1 MGEATT
7 RFAER
12 ALCPLGKGTH
22 ATPEFEENKS
32 LCGAGIL
39 FMLPSLL
46 AQGLLKAK
54 EVFRL
59 PASHY
64 YGLESV
70 VLTLAFM
77 ALARIKNPEQLKQC
91 KPGEIGRL
99 IGLDRIPEVRCLRE
113 KIKFIS
119 EQQRSVHFNNLL
131 IDQWYRDDNRD
142 DTGFLYVDGHV
153 RIYYGYKANLPSKFV
168 SRQKLCLSA
177 TSEFWVND
185 ARGMPVM
192 MVMGELTE
200 KLQTVIEYQIIPRL
214 LEAKLIS
221 ADIGNQQEPQCTLVF
236 DREAYEPA
244 FFQRLW
250 ESYRIAIITYRKNV
264 KDQWDEKRFKGIDV
278 QVLNHI
284 INMDLCEQETNLGG
298 YQMREIRRLGD
309 NGHQTAV
316 ITTHPYLQTR
326 QVAGRMFARWS
337 QENFFRYLIQDYDFD
352 KMISFG
358 VETIDMEKTVVNPQ
372 YRKATYQL
380 KKLREKKQRIESKFY
395 PLVEQAMDS
404 ELEILPRI
412 TYKQMQYK
420 QLLDQYTH
428 EEDLLVKERKKIQP
442 RIKLS
447 QMPEEKRYNK
457 LKTESKIFMNV
468 IKMICYRAESAV
480 ASFISPY
487 LANADKEKR
496 MVVKQIIQANA
507 DVIPDY
513 KNNILNV
520 VLYSLSANRYNQAAS
535 ELANLLNQTE
545 TIFPGTDLRMVFK
558 ISANLDCDK

>member
-7 RFAER
+7 RFEER
-12 ALCPLGKGTH
+12 SLCPLGKGVH
-22 ATPEFEENKS
+22 APPVFEENKA

-131 IDQWYRDDNRD
+131 VDQWYRDDKQD

-153 RIYYGYKANLPSKFV
+153 RIYYGYKANLPSKYI

-185 ARGMPVM
+185 AIGMPVL
-192 MVMGELTE
+192 MVMGELSE

-214 LEAKLIS
+214 MEAKLIS
-221 ADIGNQQEPQCTLVF
+221 ADIGNQEEPQCTLVF

-250 ESYRIAIITYRKNV
+250 EVYRIAVITYRKSV
-264 KDQWDEKRFKGIDV
+264 KDQWDVKCFESIDV

-284 INMDLCEQETNLGG
+284 INMDLCEQETEISG
-298 YQMREIRRLGD
+298 YRMREIRRLGAS
-309 NGHQTAV
+309 GHQTAI
-316 ITTHPYLQTR
+316 ITTHPHLETM

-395 PLVEQAMDS
+395 PLVEQAIDS
-404 ELEILPRI
+404 ELEIIPRI
-412 TYKQMQYK
+412 TDKQMQYK
-420 QLLDQYTH
+420 QMLDQYSQ
-428 EEDLLVKERKKIQP
+428 EEGVLAMERKRLQP

-480 ASFISPY
+480 ASLISPY

-513 KNNILNV
+513 KNNTLNV
-520 VLYSLSANRYNQAAS
+520 VLYSLSANRYNQAVS

-545 TIFPGTDLRMVFK
+545 TTFPGTELRMVFK
-558 ISANLDCDK
+558 ISANLDCEK

>member
-7 RFAER
+7 RFVER
-12 ALCPLGKGTH
+12 TLCPLGKGVQ
-22 ATPEFEENKS
+22 AQPEFEESKA

-46 AQGLLKAK
+46 AQGLLRAK
-54 EVFRL
+54 EAFRL

-131 IDQWYRDDNRD
+131 IDQWYRDDKQD

-153 RIYYGYKANLPSKFV
+153 RIYYGYKANLPSKFI

-185 ARGMPVM
+185 AKGMPVM
-192 MVMGELTE
+192 MVMGELSE
-200 KLQTVIEYQIIPRL
+200 KLQTVIEHQIIPRL
-214 LEAKLIS
+214 MEAKLIS
-221 ADIGNQQEPQCTLVF
+221 ADIENQEDPQCTLVF

-250 ESYRIAIITYRKNV
+250 ERYRIAIITYRKNV
-264 KDQWDEKRFKGIDV
+264 KDQWNEERFEGIDV

-284 INMDLCEQETNLGG
+284 INMDLCEQKTELGG
-298 YQMREIRRLGD
+298 YRMREIRRLGGS
-309 NGHQTAV
+309 GHQTAI
-316 ITTHPYLQTR
+316 ITTHPHLETR

-380 KKLREKKQRIESKFY
+380 KKLREKKQRLESKFY
-395 PLVEQAMDS
+395 PLVEQVMDS
-404 ELEILPRI
+404 ELEIIPRI
-412 TYKQMQYK
+412 TDKQMEYKQM
-420 QLLDQYTH
+420 LDEFNQ
-428 EEDLLVKERKKIQP
+428 EEKLLVMERKKIQP
-442 RIKLS
+442 RIKLG

-480 ASFISPY
+480 ASLISPY

-520 VLYSLSANRYNQAAS
+520 VLYSLSANRYNQAAA

-545 TIFPGTDLRMVFK
+545 TTFPGTELRMVFK

>member
-7 RFAER
+7 RFVER
-12 ALCPLGKGTH
+12 TLCPLGKGVQ
-22 ATPEFEENKS
+22 APPVFEES
-32 LCGAGIL
+32 RALCGAGIL

-46 AQGLLKAK
+46 AQGLLKAR

-91 KPGEIGRL
+91 KPGEIGRF

-131 IDQWYRDDNRD
+131 IDQWYRDDKQD

-153 RIYYGYKANLPSKFV
+153 RIYYGYKANLPSKFI

-185 ARGMPVM
+185 AKGMPVM
-192 MVMGELTE
+192 MVMGELSE
-200 KLQTVIEYQIIPRL
+200 KLQTVIEHQIIPRL
-214 LEAKLIS
+214 MEAKLIS
-221 ADIGNQQEPQCTLVF
+221 ADIENQKEPQCTLVF

-244 FFQRLW
+244 FFRHLW
-250 ESYRIAIITYRKNV
+250 ERYRIAIITYRKNV
-264 KDQWDEKRFKGIDV
+264 KDLWEANRFESIDV
-278 QVLNHI
+278 QVLNHV
-284 INMDLCEQETNLGG
+284 INMDLCEQETELGG
-298 YQMREIRRLGD
+298 YRMREIRRLGAS
-309 NGHQTAV
+309 GHQTAI
-316 ITTHPYLQTR
+316 ITTHPHLQTK
-326 QVAGRMFARWS
+326 QIAGRMFARWS

-395 PLVEQAMDS
+395 PLVEQAIDS
-404 ELEILPRI
+404 ELEIIPRI
-412 TYKQMQYK
+412 TDKQMQYK
-420 QLLDQYTH
+420 QMLDQYSQ
-428 EEDLLVKERKKIQP
+428 EEGVLVMERKKLQP
-442 RIKLS
+442 RIKLG

-545 TIFPGTDLRMVFK
+545 TTFPGTELRMVFK

>member
-1 MGEATT
+1 MGQSVNSIAKEEEGT
-7 RFAER
+7 
-12 ALCPLGKGTH
+12 LCSLGKGVH
-22 ATPEFEENKS
+22 APPVFEESKA
-32 LCGAGIL
+32 LCGAGLL

-54 EVFRL
+54 EVFHL
-59 PASHY
+59 PSSHY

-77 ALARIKNPEQLKQC
+77 TLARIKNPEQLKQC

-99 IGLDRIPEVRCLRE
+99 IDLDRIPEVRCLRE

-131 IDQWYRDDNRD
+131 INQWYHEDNRE

-185 ARGMPVM
+185 AKGMPVM
-192 MVMGELTE
+192 MVMGELSE
-200 KLQTVIEYQIIPRL
+200 KLQTVIEHQIIPRL
-214 LEAKLIS
+214 MEAKLIS
-221 ADIGNQQEPQCTLVF
+221 ADIGHQQEPQCTLVF

-250 ESYRIAIITYRKNV
+250 EKYRVAIITYRKNV
-264 KDQWDEKRFKGIDV
+264 RDQWNKERFESIDV

-284 INMDLCEQETNLGG
+284 INMDLCEQDTELGG
-298 YQMREIRRLGD
+298 CWMREI
-309 NGHQTAV
+309 
-316 ITTHPYLQTR
+316 R

-372 YRKATYQL
+372 YRKLTYSRGFAHVSL
-380 KKLREKKQRIESKFY
+380 
-395 PLVEQAMDS
+395 
-404 ELEILPRI
+404 
-412 TYKQMQYK
+412 
-420 QLLDQYTH
+420 
-428 EEDLLVKERKKIQP
+428 
-442 RIKLS
+442 
-447 QMPEEKRYNK
+447 
-457 LKTESKIFMNV
+457 KIFL
-468 IKMICYRAESAV
+468 
-480 ASFISPY
+480 FHF
-487 LANADKEKR
+487 
-496 MVVKQIIQANA
+496 MVN
-507 DVIPDY
+507 
-513 KNNILNV
+513 
-520 VLYSLSANRYNQAAS
+520 
-535 ELANLLNQTE
+535 
-545 TIFPGTDLRMVFK
+545 
-558 ISANLDCDK
+558 

>member
-7 RFAER
+7 RFVDRTLA
-12 ALCPLGKGTH
+12 AVGAGTH
-22 ATPEFEENKS
+22 ATPIFEENRA

-39 FMLPSLL
+39 FLLPSLL

-59 PASHY
+59 PATHY

-91 KPGEIGRL
+91 KPGEIGRI

-113 KIKFIS
+113 KIKTIS
-119 EQQRSVHFNNLL
+119 GQGRSIHFNNIL
-131 IDQWYRDDNRD
+131 IDQWYRDDQQD
-142 DTGFLYVDGHV
+142 DAGFLYVDGHV
-153 RIYYGYKANLPSKFV
+153 RIYYGYKANLPSKYIA
-168 SRQKLCLSA
+168 RQKLCLSA

-185 ARGMPVM
+185 AKGMPVL

-200 KLQTVIEYQIIPRL
+200 KLQTVIEDQIIPRL
-214 LEAKLIS
+214 IETKLIS
-221 ADIGNQQEPQCTLVF
+221 AEIGDQGDPQCTLVF
-236 DREAYEPA
+236 DREAYSPA

-250 ESYRIAIITYRKNV
+250 ESYRIAVITYRKNV
-264 KDQWDEKRFKGIDV
+264 TDQWENNRFERTDV
-278 QVLNHI
+278 QVLNQT
-284 INMDLCEQETNLGG
+284 INMYLCEQKTELGG
-298 YQMREIRRLGD
+298 YRFREIRRLGVS
-309 NGHQTAV
+309 GHQTAI
-316 ITTHPYLQTR
+316 ITTHPYLETR
-326 QVAGRMFARWS
+326 QIAGRMFARWS
-337 QENFFRYLIQDYDFD
+337 QENFFRYLIEDYDFD

-372 YRKATYQL
+372 YRKATYQI
-380 KKLREKKQRIESKFY
+380 KKLREKRQRIESKFF
-395 PLVEQAMDS
+395 PLVEQAFDN
-404 ELEILPRI
+404 ELEIIPKI
-412 TYKQMQYK
+412 TDKQMQYK
-420 QLLDQYTH
+420 LLLDQYNQ
-428 EEDLLVKERKKIQP
+428 EEDILVNERMKLQP

-480 ASFISPY
+480 ASIISPH
-487 LANADKEKR
+487 LANAEKEKR

-513 KNNILNV
+513 QNNTLQVI
-520 VLYSLSANRYNQAAS
+520 LYSLSASRYNRAAAI
-535 ELANLLNQTE
+535 LADLLNQTE
-545 TIFPGTDLRMVFK
+545 TTFPGTDLRMVFK
-558 ISANLDCDK
+558 ISAKLDCDK